1 MRRHQLV
8 PLLALTLALGALPA
22 RVSQAQWQLNGAP
35 VCTAA
40 NNQIIPTIVS
50 DGAGGAIVTWY
61 DGRSASLEIYAQ
73 RLNAAG
79 VPQWTADGV
88 ALCTSGG
95 VQSYNGAPGPAIV
108 SDGAGGAIVTWMDS
122 RSGTSND
129 IYAQRVNA
137 AGAPQWSA
145 DGVALCT
152 AANAQYDPTIAS
164 DGAGGAIVTWDDYR
178 SYPSGN
184 SNFDSYADI
193 YAQRVNAAGAPQW
206 TTDGVALCTI
216 TGGQYNPTIASDG
229 AGGAIV
235 TWFDYRGGGPGGID
249 IFAQRVSAEGMAQWT
264 VGGVALCTAAG
275 NRWYPSIVSDDAGGA
290 IVTWPDGRPSSP
302 YYGVYAQRVNDVG
315 VPQWST
321 DGVALCTGV
330 TSNERVSIASD
341 GAEGAIVTWRD
352 YRSGTSFDIYAQ
364 RVSDAGAP
372 QWTADGVALCTA
384 ANDQY
389 SPMIASDGAAGA
401 IVTWWDGR
409 GTSYDIYAQ
418 RVNAAGA
425 LQWTADGVAV
435 CTAGDQQGYPTILA
449 DGAGGA
455 IVTWQDSRNGGQSPS
470 DIYAQRVYSSG
481 DVLAVQPPGAA
492 AQFELFPPSP
502 NPSRD
507 GQLTI
512 RFSLPSSERV
522 SAEVVDLAGHRVRT
536 LATKREFSP
545 GPQVLGWN
553 GKNDAGVRLSS
564 GVYFVVVREGT
575 HSEARRAILLH

>member
-22 RVSQAQWQLNGAP
+22 RVSQAQWRVDGAP

-40 NNQIIPTIVS
+40 SNQTLPTIVT
-50 DGAGGAIVTWY
+50 DGGGGAIITWY
-61 DGRSASLEIYAQ
+61 DGRSGNLEIYAQ
-73 RLNAAG
+73 RLDAAG
-79 VPQWTADGV
+79 VPLWTPGGV
-88 ALCTSGG
+88 ALCTSAGVEYFGG
-95 VQSYNGAPGPAIV
+95 DPGPSII
-108 SDGAGGAIVTWMDS
+108 SDGAGGAIVTWMDV
-122 RSGTSND
+122 RSGTNLD

-137 AGAPQWSA
+137 AGAPQWTA

-152 AANAQYDPTIAS
+152 DPGSQYYPTITS
-164 DGAGGAIVTWDDYR
+164 DGAGGAIVTWADYR
-178 SYPSGN
+178 SWPGGGDI
-184 SNFDSYADI
+184 DSYADI

-206 TTDGVALCTI
+206 TPDGVALCTI
-216 TGGQYNPTIASDG
+216 AGGQYNPTIASDG

-249 IFAQRVSAEGMAQWT
+249 IFAQRVSAEGVAQWT

-275 NRWYPSIVSDDAGGA
+275 NRWYPSIVSDGAGGA
-290 IVTWPDGRPSSP
+290 IATWTDGRPSSP

-315 VPQWST
+315 VPQWPT
-321 DGVALCTGV
+321 DGVALCIGV
-330 TSNERVSIASD
+330 TSNERVSIDAD
-341 GAEGAIVTWRD
+341 GAGGVIASWRD
-352 YRSGTSFDIYAQ
+352 YRSGTSSDIYAQ
-364 RVSDAGAP
+364 RMDAAGAR

-449 DGAGGA
+449 DGSGGA
-455 IVTWQDSRNGGQSPS
+455 IVTWQDSRSGGPYPS
-470 DIYAQRVYSSG
+470 DIYAQRVYNSG
-481 DVLAVQPPGAA
+481 DVLAVPPGSASA
-492 AQFELFPPSP
+492 DFRKLALSP
-502 NPSRD
+502 NPARD
-507 GQLTI
+507 GHMTI
-512 RFSLPSSERV
+512 RFNLPSSERV
-522 SAEVVDLAGHRVRT
+522 SAEVVDLAGRRVRT
-536 LATKREFSP
+536 LATDREFSP
-545 GPQVLGWN
+545 GPQVLGWD

-564 GVYFVVVREGT
+564 GVYFVEVREGT
-575 HSEARRAILLH
+575 HSEARRAVLLH